1 MVINKVLVVDDSNT
15 DRIHLTQIIEGAGM
29 RAISAASGS
38 EALEMAKKDK
48 PDLIFLDIVMD
59 EMDGYQTCRSLT
71 NENETKD
78 IPVVMVSSKK
88 QRADKIWAKQQGAQ
102 AYIEKPYTKEEI
114 LEVISSF

>member
-1 MVINKVLVVDDSNT
+1 MTIRKILVVDDSNT
-15 DRIHLTQIIEGAGM
+15 DRLNLIQIIQDAAMQVVG
-29 RAISAASGS
+29 AASGT

-71 NENETKD
+71 NEDETKG

-114 LEVISSF
+114 LEVISTF

>member
-1 MVINKVLVVDDSNT
+1 MTINKILVVDDSST
-15 DRIHLTQIIEGAGM
+15 DRLNLTQIIQDAGM
-29 RAISAASGS
+29 QVIGAASGT

-71 NENETKD
+71 NEDGTKD

-102 AYIEKPYTKEEI
+102 AYIEKPFTKEEI
-114 LEVISSF
+114 LEAINNF